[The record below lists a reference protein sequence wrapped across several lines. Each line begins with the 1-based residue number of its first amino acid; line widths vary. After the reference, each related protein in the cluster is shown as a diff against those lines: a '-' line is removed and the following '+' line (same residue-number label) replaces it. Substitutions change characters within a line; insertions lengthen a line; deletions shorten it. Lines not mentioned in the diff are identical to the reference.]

1 MKKFILFLGVFLIG
15 YTTQAQNLI
24 ESTASEKKHLVE
36 IEDGLYKVMIK
47 CDQGKLRQVGFYKE
61 QINGDLVK
69 HGIWKMF
76 DSDGNVLTTGKF
88 EINKLV
94 WIKPEGKK
102 KYYYSEIRKH
112 RLVSID

>member
-24 ESTASEKKHLVE
+24 EKTASEKKHLVE

-69 HGIWKMF
+69 HGLWKMF
-76 DSDGNVLTTGKF
+76 DSDGEILTTAKF
-88 EINKLV
+88 EIDRMV
-94 WIKPEGKK
+94 WIKPKGEK
-102 KYYYSEIRKH
+102 KYTSEEIREH
-112 RLVSID
+112 RGLSMN